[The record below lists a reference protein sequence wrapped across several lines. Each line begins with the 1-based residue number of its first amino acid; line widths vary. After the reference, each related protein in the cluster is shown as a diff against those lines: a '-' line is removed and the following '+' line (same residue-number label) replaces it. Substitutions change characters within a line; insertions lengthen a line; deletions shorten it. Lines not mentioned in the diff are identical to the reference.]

1 MRDPIVCRSM
11 LITCALFPRR
21 YERGEIV
28 GADITM
34 LDLEDSV
41 PPERKDEARR
51 LALPFLAAGRRG
63 HGLLGVRISCLRS
76 PDGLRDILALV
87 ESGARPDLVMLTK
100 VDTAEEVRI
109 TADLLCGALP
119 ALGFVVLIE
128 TARGLCAVEEIAAAS
143 SRVQALVYGAADLST
158 DLGTGMSWEAM
169 FYGRARTAAAGAGAR
184 VAVMDSPCFEIG
196 DDASLAFQIEKTRLL
211 GFAGKCAVH
220 PDQIEAINRG
230 YSPPAAAVERARKIV
245 ARSESAGG
253 QICVV
258 DGDMIGPPHVTAA
271 RRLLALADKAEKAE
285 KAERAEKLHA

>member
-1 MRDPIVCRSM
+1 MTMRDPIVCRSM
-11 LITCALFPRR
+11 LITCALFTRR

-41 PPERKDEARR
+41 PSDRKDEARR

-63 HGLLGVRISCLRS
+63 HSLLGVRISNLRS
-76 PDGLRDILALV
+76 ADGLRDILYLT
-87 ESGARPDLVMLTK
+87 ESGVRPDLVMLTK
-100 VDTAEEVRI
+100 IDTGEDVRI
-109 TADLLCGALP
+109 HERLLCGALP
-119 ALGFVVLIE
+119 NVGFVVLIE

-143 SRVQALVYGAADLST
+143 DRIQALVYGAADLST

-169 FYGRARTAAAGAGAR
+169 FYGRARTAAAGAAAR
-184 VAVMDSPCFEIG
+184 VPVLDSPCFEIG
-196 DDASLAFQIEKTRLL
+196 DAASLAFQIEKTRLL

-220 PDQIEAINRG
+220 PDQIEAINQG

-271 RRLLALADKAEKAE
+271 RRLLAI
-285 KAERAEKLHA
+285 AEKLHA